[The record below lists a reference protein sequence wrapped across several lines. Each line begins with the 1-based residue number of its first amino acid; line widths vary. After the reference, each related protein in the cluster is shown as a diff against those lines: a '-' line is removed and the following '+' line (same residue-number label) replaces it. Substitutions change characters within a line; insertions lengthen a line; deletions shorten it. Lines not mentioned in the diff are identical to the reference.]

1 MLTRICPRC
10 GQNKG
15 INYYI
20 RIETD
25 DGKPYYNV
33 CKDCRQELACGKK
46 NNLRVI

>member
-1 MLTRICPRC
+1 MLTKFCSRC

-20 RIETD
+20 RLETE
-25 DGKPYYNV
+25 DGKPYHKI
-33 CKDCRQELACGKK
+33 CKDCRQGLACGKK